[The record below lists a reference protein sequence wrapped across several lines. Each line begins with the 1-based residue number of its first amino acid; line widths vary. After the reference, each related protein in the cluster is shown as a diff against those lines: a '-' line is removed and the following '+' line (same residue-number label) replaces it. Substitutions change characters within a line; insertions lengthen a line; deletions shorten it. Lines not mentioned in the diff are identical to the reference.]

1 MPNLTLARRCGS
13 AALALLLVLTFSLGS
28 ARNAYSREASAGAT
42 NEFRIPAGSLVD
54 ALAAFER
61 QSGVKVFLPGPLGSD
76 VAIAA
81 VEGRQSD
88 QATLEQLLLGTGLR
102 AVPTSGGYRIE
113 AIEELLVFGTRA
125 ARYEALTASSVTG
138 TDASLFDTA
147 RSIQVI
153 PEQIILD
160 QEATDLREVLRN
172 VSGVQA
178 RNESGGAT
186 DSFIIRGFET
196 VNIWRDGLQISRNS
210 QRLQT
215 ANIEQVEVVKGP
227 DALLSGTSSPGGRIN
242 VVTKLPKADP
252 RRTVSA
258 TFDEYGR
265 QELMLDVTGPLNS
278 DGSLLYRFVGF
289 TEDSELFRE
298 TDRAAEVRR
307 DLIAP
312 SLTWLIDEKNR
323 ISAAFEYSEGELP
336 FDEGM
341 VVVGDTDGNLAIPD
355 IDTRIR
361 FGEAEDR
368 NNTDSYTLRLDYE
381 HRFNERW
388 QLDAD
393 LNYQKTQT
401 QSFANLPI
409 GGLNDVASGLFPPGF
424 LDSFPFVTTLLI
436 NSLLDPSTLTSTFVP
451 ESGTLARG
459 AQLFDNE
466 NRRLLGNLQL
476 SGRFPLGATEHNV
489 VAGVN
494 YINREFEA
502 TGSSAFVSASE
513 AGAGVIP
520 GFPSLPMGSVVPNS
534 SGFNIF
540 DPVYGLPGSSLA
552 EQAPNIDNENES
564 SQLGFYVQDRVTIGD
579 SWILTAG
586 LRQDTF
592 DATFESTQFFT
603 PLPGTGGVVLLP
615 IPASSSRE
623 DDDDSALSIN
633 AGVMFR
639 PTEEVSLFASY
650 SESFQPNNAS
660 TNRVTGAQVLLDPR
674 DGEQFELGVKGSFWN
689 DKLFFNLAWYDITLT
704 NVPFGEDALTGVAQL
719 DGEQESRGVELD
731 ASVQFFDGLSL
742 IFNYART
749 IDAQVTRGVNE
760 GNRIRQT
767 PENSGSVWATYE
779 FTDGLLSGLGLGG
792 GATYVGD
799 RFTSSRNIFELESYT
814 VVDLTAFYYL
824 PVSQRSQLRFQL
836 GVKNLMDEE
845 YFTPN
850 NGTLSLGVGQPRTIF
865 GSVGYEF

>member
-1 MPNLTLARRCGS
+1 M
-13 AALALLLVLTFSLGS
+13 
-28 ARNAYSREASAGAT
+28 
-42 NEFRIPAGSLVD
+42 
-54 ALAAFER
+54 
-61 QSGVKVFLPGPLGSD
+61 
-76 VAIAA
+76 
-81 VEGRQSD
+81 
-88 QATLEQLLLGTGLR
+88 
-102 AVPTSGGYRIE
+102 
-113 AIEELLVFGTRA
+113 
-125 ARYEALTASSVTG
+125 
-138 TDASLFDTA
+138 
-147 RSIQVI
+147 
-153 PEQIILD
+153 
-160 QEATDLREVLRN
+160 
-172 VSGVQA
+172 
-178 RNESGGAT
+178 
-186 DSFIIRGFET
+186 
-196 VNIWRDGLQISRNS
+196 
-210 QRLQT
+210 
-215 ANIEQVEVVKGP
+215 
-227 DALLSGTSSPGGRIN
+227 
-242 VVTKLPKADP
+242 
-252 RRTVSA
+252 
-258 TFDEYGR
+258 
-265 QELMLDVTGPLNS
+265 
-278 DGSLLYRFVGF
+278 
-289 TEDSELFRE
+289 
-298 TDRAAEVRR
+298 
-307 DLIAP
+307 
-312 SLTWLIDEKNR
+312 IDEKNR
-323 ISAAFEYSEGELP
+323 VSAAFEYSEGELP

-466 NRRLLGNLQL
+466 NRRRLGNLQL

-502 TGSSAFVSASE
+502 TGSRAFVSASE

-623 DDDDSALSIN
+623 DAADSA
-633 AGVMFR
+633 
-639 PTEEVSLFASY
+639 
-650 SESFQPNNAS
+650 
-660 TNRVTGAQVLLDPR
+660 
-674 DGEQFELGVKGSFWN
+674 
-689 DKLFFNLAWYDITLT
+689 
-704 NVPFGEDALTGVAQL
+704 
-719 DGEQESRGVELD
+719 
-731 ASVQFFDGLSL
+731 
-742 IFNYART
+742 
-749 IDAQVTRGVNE
+749 
-760 GNRIRQT
+760 
-767 PENSGSVWATYE
+767 
-779 FTDGLLSGLGLGG
+779 
-792 GATYVGD
+792 
-799 RFTSSRNIFELESYT
+799 
-814 VVDLTAFYYL
+814 
-824 PVSQRSQLRFQL
+824 
-836 GVKNLMDEE
+836 
-845 YFTPN
+845 
-850 NGTLSLGVGQPRTIF
+850 
-865 GSVGYEF
+865 

>member
-1 MPNLTLARRCGS
+1 MIKLTPPSRCGS
-13 AALALLLVLTFSLGS
+13 TALAFSFVLALS
-28 ARNAYSREASAGAT
+28 ATYALNVHSSETLTDDT
-42 NEFRIPAGSLVD
+42 NEFRIPAGLLSDSLKIYE
-54 ALAAFER
+54 A
-61 QSGVKVFLPGPLGSD
+61 QSGSTVFLPEQLGLGVSTS
-76 VAIAA
+76 AI
-81 VEGRQSD
+81 EGRQSG
-88 QATLEQLLLGTGLR
+88 QAALRQLLLDTGLR
-102 AVPTSGGYRIE
+102 AVPTSEGYRIE

-125 ARYEALTASSVTG
+125 ARYDAQTASSVTG
-138 TDASLFDTA
+138 TDALLFDTA

-160 QEATDLREVLRN
+160 QEAVDLREVLRN

-210 QRLQT
+210 QRIQT

-227 DALLSGTSSPGGRIN
+227 DALLAGTSSPGGRIN
-242 VVTKLPKADP
+242 VMTKLPKADP

-258 TFDEYGR
+258 SFDEYGR
-265 QELMLDVTGPLNS
+265 QELMLDLTGPLNNS
-278 DGSLLYRFVGF
+278 DSLLYRFVAF
-289 TEDSELFRE
+289 TEDSEIFRE
-298 TDRAAEVRR
+298 TDTAANVRR

-312 SLTWLIDEKNR
+312 SLTWLIDDKNR
-323 ISAAFEYSEGELP
+323 FTAAFEYSEGELP

-341 VVVGDTDGNLAIPD
+341 VVVGDGNGNLAIPN
-355 IDTRIR
+355 IDTRTR
-361 FGEAEDR
+361 FGEDEDR
-368 NNTDSYTLRLDYE
+368 NKTDSYTLRLDYE
-381 HRFNERW
+381 HRFNQRW

-393 LNYQKTQT
+393 INYQKTQT
-401 QSFANLPI
+401 ESFANLPI
-409 GGLNDVASGLFPPGF
+409 GGLNDIASGLFPPGF

-476 SGRFPLGATEHNV
+476 SGGFEVGATEHNI

-494 YINREFEA
+494 YIDREFEA
-502 TGSSAFVSASE
+502 IGSSAFISATE

-520 GFPSLPMGSVVPNS
+520 GFPTLPAGSVVPNS
-534 SGFNIF
+534 SGINIF

-564 SQLGFYVQDRVTIGD
+564 SQLGFYIQDRVDIGD

-586 LRQDTF
+586 VRRDIF
-592 DATFESTQFFT
+592 DATFRSTQFFT
-603 PLPGTGGVVLLP
+603 PLAGTGGVVLLP

-623 DDDDSALSIN
+623 DDDDSALSVN
-633 AGVMFR
+633 AGVMFQ
-639 PTEEVSLFASY
+639 PTNEVALFASY

-674 DGEQFELGVKGSFWN
+674 DGEQFELGIKGSFWN
-689 DKLFFNLAWYDITLT
+689 DKLLFNLAWYDITLT
-704 NVPFGEDALTGVAQL
+704 NVPFGEDAVTGVSQL

-742 IFNYART
+742 IFNFART
-749 IDAQVTRGVNE
+749 IDAEVTRGVNE

-767 PENSGSVWATYE
+767 PENSGSLWATYE
-779 FTDGLLSGLGLGG
+779 FTDGPLRGLGLGG

-799 RFTSSRNIFELESYT
+799 RFTSSRNIFELDSYT

-836 GVKNLMDEE
+836 GIKNLTDEE

-850 NGTLSLGVGQPRTIF
+850 NGTLSLGVGQPRTVF